1 MWMVEERERN
11 GRKTKLGPKL
21 CGIYARSLGRAG
33 KNTRRSKKK
42 AEGLVFH
49 SAVSGTSGTVQE
61 VKWGGKS
68 DDALEQTNLIMN
80 LTSKPFQH
88 QVGKVHYHIE
98 FIIFKV
104 RMLPPG

>member
-1 MWMVEERERN
+1 MSGWPTRGRERN

-61 VKWGGKS
+61 VKCGGKR
-68 DDALEQTNLIMN
+68 DDGLEQTNLN
-80 LTSKPFQH
+80 LTSKSFQH
-88 QVGKVHYHIE
+88 QVDKVHHHI
-98 FIIFKV
+98 
-104 RMLPPG
+104 

>member
-1 MWMVEERERN
+1 MAVKTKRPSCVWMAEKRERERN

-68 DDALEQTNLIMN
+68 DDVLEQTNLN
-80 LTSKPFQH
+80 LTSKSFQH
-88 QVGKVHYHIE
+88 QVGKALG
-98 FIIFKV
+98 
-104 RMLPPG
+104 RL